1 MLQALLIEL
10 LIRLFRY
17 ARASENIS
25 MRAGGLRKLA
35 EYLDSHIQRK
45 ASVAAMAR
53 SGGVSKRTLLRKFKE
68 QTGLSP
74 MECLNQ
80 MRLSKAC
87 RLLRESPMEIKH
99 IAIACGFPD
108 SNYFSRQFRKS
119 LGITPRRFRN
129 AHVIGGA

>member
-1 MLQALLIEL
+1 
-10 LIRLFRY
+10 
-17 ARASENIS
+17 
-25 MRAGGLRKLA
+25 MRAWPDFGKLA